1 MRILK
6 LTLPQCT
13 KWLTPLL
20 CKISGFEIWIVGFFL
35 HKKRSTKRML
45 EGLRLFLLRDYL
57 HFKWW
62 IMVFTSFRID
72 ERFLILFVHIFVSP
86 GSLWN
91 PLERPKSL
99 AISKR
104 RKRLRV
110 KNYLHNFSLW
120 AFFFFSIWLGSLVFL
135 RGLQREP
142 GETKI
147 CTKRSRNLSSI
158 RKLVKTIIHHLK
170 CK

>member
-1 MRILK
+1 M
-6 LTLPQCT
+6 
-13 KWLTPLL
+13 
-20 CKISGFEIWIVGFFL
+20 CKISGFEIWIVFFL
-35 HKKRSTKRML
+35 HKRSTKRML

-72 ERFLILFVHIFVSP
+72 ERFLVLFVHIFVSP
-86 GSLWN
+86 GSLWSS
-91 PLERPKSL
+91 PPESAKSL
-99 AISKR
+99 SISRR

-110 KNYLHNFSLW
+110 KNYVDNFSLW

-147 CTKRSRNLSSI
+147 CTK
-158 RKLVKTIIHHLK
+158 KLEIVHQFEYL
-170 CK
+170 

>member
-1 MRILK
+1 MHKIIV
-6 LTLPQCT
+6 P
-13 KWLTPLL
+13 PLS
-20 CKISGFEIWIVGFFL
+20 KISGFEFWIVGFFL
-35 HKKRSTKRML
+35 HKKRIRKKML
-45 EGLRLFLLRDYL
+45 ESLRLFLLRDDL

-86 GSLWN
+86 
-91 PLERPKSL
+91 LERPKSP

-135 RGLQREP
+135 RGFKENQVRQKYAQKELEIFHQFE
-142 GETKI
+142 
-147 CTKRSRNLSSI
+147 NL
-158 RKLVKTIIHHLK
+158 
-170 CK
+170 

>member
-1 MRILK
+1 MHIIIA
-6 LTLPQCT
+6 PP
-13 KWLTPLL
+13 PLS
-20 CKISGFEIWIVGFFL
+20 KISGFEIWIVGFFL
-35 HKKRSTKRML
+35 HKKRSRKRML
-45 EGLRLFLLRDYL
+45 EGLLLFLLRDYL

-72 ERFLILFVHIFVSP
+72 ERFLILFVHILVSP
-86 GSLWN
+86 GSLWS

-110 KNYLHNFSLW
+110 KNYVDNFSLW

-135 RGLQREP
+135 RGFKESHVRQKYAQTELEIVHQFE
-142 GETKI
+142 
-147 CTKRSRNLSSI
+147 NL
-158 RKLVKTIIHHLK
+158 
-170 CK
+170 